1 MDENSGSNWLAMDV
15 LMIHHGEVDAVHAG
29 EGLVLV
35 VVHATVVPD
44 LAVVAVAVAAIVMIN
59 EGVAVMTIAEVRRRA
74 DPGLA
79 VAAKAVTVAV
89 TGVATAAVHAA
100 RAPARKLE
108 TDHQSPKKSHQVNQ
122 KEDTTKKT
130 TDTMIDAVA
139 NVTTMK
145 ITTIG
150 ALLPVRDLGRVHDLV
165 PRIEKFYRASCMGLD
180 KGG

>member
-1 MDENSGSNWLAMDV
+1 M
-15 LMIHHGEVDAVHAG
+15 HAISDTNDS
-29 EGLVLV
+29 LS
-35 VVHATVVPD
+35 
-44 LAVVAVAVAAIVMIN
+44 
-59 EGVAVMTIAEVRRRA
+59 
-74 DPGLA
+74 GLA

-108 TDHQSPKKSHQVNQ
+108 TDHQSPRKSHQVNQ

-165 PRIEKFYRASCMGLD
+165 PSKGVLKFQFLYSNLNIYFCRD
-180 KGG
+180 